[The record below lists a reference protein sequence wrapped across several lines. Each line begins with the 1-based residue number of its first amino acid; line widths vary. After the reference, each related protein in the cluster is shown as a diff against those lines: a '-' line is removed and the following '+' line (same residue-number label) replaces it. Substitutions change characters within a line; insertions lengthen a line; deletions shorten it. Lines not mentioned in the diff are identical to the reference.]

1 MLLVDHLQIRK
12 QWVMDNFEI
21 FLGAT
26 VADAAARPLHWVYD
40 PKKLKGYI
48 KGKKEIA
55 FLKKNK
61 SPFYSI
67 KTGNVSGYNDV
78 GQVMFKTLIS
88 TKKKSDIIKNF
99 KKNIVK
105 NFGPGSA
112 YWRNLR
118 LRKKY
123 KKIKWKKPMNGPWI
137 HQNILETI
145 KNIKA
150 KKSITG
156 GTKVN
161 ESDGFCAALPYYL
174 FNNSE
179 KELKKIIKTVANT
192 KTNEVYALAKLK
204 IIDLANKGENDP
216 IKRFIK
222 KYGKNRYFKEVVNN
236 IKKVLRLKNQN
247 HIQVVKKFGKAC
259 SYPGTFMGS
268 IHAIITSASYK
279 SAVIKTIKAGGC
291 NCSRANFTGAYFV
304 ALKGIKTIPIQWI
317 KKTKVAKKIISHKK
331 SLINI

>member
-1 MLLVDHLQIRK
+1 
-12 QWVMDNFEI
+12 MDKAFI

-40 PKKLKGYI
+40 PKKLKSYI
-48 KGKKEIA
+48 KNKKEIT
-55 FLKKNK
+55 FLKQNK

-78 GQVMFKTLIS
+78 GQVMFKTLAT
-88 TKKKSDIIKNF
+88 TKKKSEILKNF
-99 KKNIVK
+99 KKNIIK

-112 YWRNLR
+112 YWRNLK

-161 ESDGFCAALPYYL
+161 ESDGYCAALPYYL
-174 FNNSE
+174 YNTNE
-179 KELKKIIKTVANT
+179 KDLKKVIKSVANS
-192 KTNEVYALAKLK
+192 KINETYAMAKLK
-204 IIDLANKGENDP
+204 IIDLAANGEKTP
-216 IKRFIK
+216 IQTFVR
-222 KYGKNRYFKEVVNN
+222 KYKKNRYFKDVITN
-236 IKKVLRLKNQN
+236 IKKVLKHKNQN
-247 HIQVVKKFGKAC
+247 HISVVKKFGKAC

-268 IHAIITSASYK
+268 VHVMITSKTYK
-279 SAVIKTIKAGGC
+279 NAVYKTIKAGGC
-291 NCSRANFTGAYFV
+291 NCSRANFVGAYFA
-304 ALKGIKTIPIQWI
+304 ALKGYKNIPTSWISKTLP
-317 KKTKVAKKIISHKK
+317 AK
-331 SLINI
+331 NILKYI

>member
-1 MLLVDHLQIRK
+1 MNNLH
-12 QWVMDNFEI
+12 I

-40 PKKLKGYI
+40 PKKLKKYI
-48 KGKKEIA
+48 KGKNEIT
-55 FLKKNK
+55 FLEQNK

-88 TKKKSDIIKNF
+88 TKKKSEILKNF

-105 NFGPGSA
+105 NFGPGSN
-112 YWRNLR
+112 YWRNLK
-118 LRKKY
+118 LRKNY

-145 KNIKA
+145 QNIKA

-161 ESDGFCAALPYYL
+161 ESDGYCAALPYFLY
-174 FNNSE
+174 NNSE
-179 KELKKIIKTVANT
+179 KELKRVIKSVANT
-192 KTNEVYALAKLK
+192 KKNETYALAKLK
-204 IIDLANKGENDP
+204 IIELANKKDKNP
-216 IKRFIK
+216 IQTFVK
-222 KYGKNRYFKEVVNN
+222 KYRKNRYFKEVILN
-236 IKKVLRLKNQN
+236 IKKVLRHKKLN
-247 HIQVVKKFGKAC
+247 HIVVVKKFGKAC

-291 NCSRANFTGAYFV
+291 NCSRANFVGAYFA
-304 ALKGIKTIPIQWI
+304 ALKGTKNIPKQWI
-317 KKTKVAKKIISHKK
+317 KKTKPARSIASRILLK
-331 SLINI
+331 LNT